1 MHLSQ
6 TEKNALKRELAAN
19 LSSEP
24 EVVKVVVFGSFVTAE
39 DPNDLDVAIFQNS
52 NQPYLPLALKYR
64 KKTRSIAKKI
74 PLDIL
79 PLKPGARN
87 SIMLDAIAQGEVIYE
102 K

>member
-6 TEKNALKRELAAN
+6 TEKEALKRELAAS

-24 EVVKVVVFGSFVTAE
+24 EVVKVVVFGSFISAVN
-39 DPNDLDVAIFQNS
+39 PNDIDVAVFQNS
-52 NQPYLPLALKYR
+52 DQPYLPLAMKYR

-79 PLKPGARN
+79 PLKPGARD
-87 SIMLDAIAQGEVIYE
+87 SLMLDAIAQGEVIYE
-102 K
+102 R